1 MHEDSATFY
10 ASAPVQ
16 SLFAR
21 ELAAL
26 APILSGVYG
35 NHGLFLRAHERA
47 LDQLPPHLLGMVTR
61 LASAQSGQW
70 RGDLRCSPW
79 YLPFASESFKL
90 IVAQHC
96 FERFDDAELCA
107 GELSRVLAP
116 EGVILLLGFNPFGTW
131 RPWLNWQSLRSA
143 PRLHLRSASAWRNLL
158 AGEQID
164 TLQVRFPGLL
174 WPREVAAGEADS
186 PQRFRGKL
194 ARFGSSWLLLAR
206 KRRSTLTPLRLRQAT
221 RDVALSPR
229 LVPGAHRLRQ

>member
-1 MHEDSATFY
+1 MQEDSASFY
-10 ASAPVQ
+10 ASPRVQ

-35 NHGLFLRAHERA
+35 NYGLFLRAHERA
-47 LDQLPPHLLGMVTR
+47 PAQLPAHLLGMVTG
-61 LASAQSGQW
+61 LASARSGLW
-70 RGDLRCSPW
+70 CGDLRCSPW

-96 FERFDDAELCA
+96 FERFDDAELGA

-131 RPWLNWQSLRSA
+131 RPWLAWQSMRAA
-143 PRLHLRSASAWRNLL
+143 PRLHLRSASAWKDLL
-158 AGEQID
+158 AREQID
-164 TLQVRFPGLL
+164 TLQMRFPGLL
-174 WPREVAAGEADS
+174 WPREVAGSEADS
-186 PQRFRGKL
+186 TRHFRGKL

-206 KRRSTLTPLRLRQAT
+206 KRRSSLTPLRLRQAT
-221 RDVALSPR
+221 REVALSPR
-229 LVPGAHRLRQ
+229 LVPGAHRVRP